1 MSQAKTAPPTVRAQN
16 EQPPRSPLGLLLQ
29 PNRECRCPIRE
40 ALLWSGGLSGQG
52 EAPPPWPEREGALRS
67 GGVPLP

>member
-40 ALLWSGGLSGQG
+40 ALLW
-52 EAPPPWPEREGALRS
+52 PEREGALRS